1 MRAEETMNNT
11 SSNTRSLG
19 RLAVLLGLAAGI
31 LGATSNQ
38 AAAQSNGSA
47 SKKGLAGVWAVQVT
61 LRDCTTQAPQG
72 TFNSLVTFHRGGT
85 ISESAGSLAFAPG
98 QRSPGHGTW
107 DHKGH
112 DGYRQHMTALVLF
125 TTAPNLPGTPGFDPT
140 KPVSPGFQ
148 AGWQTV
154 SHPVDLADADSLTS
168 AGTNAFYKSD
178 GTVYRTG
185 CSTAIG
191 VRVE

>member
-1 MRAEETMNNT
+1 MNYM
-11 SSNTRSLG
+11 SSNARGLG

-31 LGATSNQ
+31 LATTGNH

-47 SKKGLAGVWAVQVT
+47 SKKGLGGVWAVQVT

-72 TFNSLVTFHRGGT
+72 SFNSLVTFHRGGT

-98 QRSPGHGTW
+98 QRTPGHGTW
-107 DHKGH
+107 NHKGK
-112 DGYRQHMTALVLF
+112 DSYRQQMIALVLF
-125 TTAPNLPGTPGFDPT
+125 NTAANLPGTPGFDPA

-148 AGWQTV
+148 AGWVTV
-154 SHPVDLADADSLTS
+154 SHMVELVDADSLTS

-178 GTVYRTG
+178 GSVYRTG

>member
-1 MRAEETMNNT
+1 MNHM
-11 SSNTRSLG
+11 SSNARG
-19 RLAVLLGLAAGI
+19 VARLALLLGIAAGT
-31 LGATSNQ
+31 LGATVNH
-38 AAAQSNGSA
+38 AAAQATPSA
-47 SKKGLAGVWAVQVT
+47 SKKGLTGAWAVQVT
-61 LRDCTTQAPQG
+61 LRDCATQAPQG
-72 TFNSLVTFHRGGT
+72 TFNSLVTFHQGGT

-107 DHKGH
+107 DQEGH
-112 DGYRQHMTALVLF
+112 DRYRQQMIALVLF
-125 TTAPNLPGTPGFDPT
+125 NTAPNLPGMPGFDPT

-148 AGWQTV
+148 AGWVTV
-154 SHPVDLADADSLTS
+154 THTVQQSDADSLTS
-168 AGTNAFYKSD
+168 AGTNAFYRSD

>member
-1 MRAEETMNNT
+1 MNNT
-11 SSNTRSLG
+11 SSNVRTLR
-19 RLAVLLGLAAGI
+19 RLVILLGLAAGI
-31 LGATSNQ
+31 LATTGIQ
-38 AAAQSNGSA
+38 AAAQANGSA
-47 SKKGLAGVWAVQVT
+47 SRNGLAGVWAVQVT

-72 TFNSLVTFHRGGT
+72 SFNSLVTFHRGGT
-85 ISESAGSLAFAPG
+85 ISETAASLAFAPG

-107 DHKGH
+107 DSKGRH
-112 DGYRQHMTALVLF
+112 RYRQHMTALVLF
-125 TTAPNLPGTPGFDPT
+125 NTAANLPGTPGFDPT
-140 KPVSPGFQ
+140 KPVTPGFQ
-148 AGWQTV
+148 AGWLTV
-154 SHPVDLADADSLTS
+154 THTVTLEDADSLSS

>member
-1 MRAEETMNNT
+1 MNNT
-11 SSNTRSLG
+11 SSNARRLR

-31 LGATSNQ
+31 LGTTGNH

-47 SKKGLAGVWAVQVT
+47 SKNGLAGVWAVQVT
-61 LRDCTTQAPQG
+61 LRNCTTQAPQG
-72 TFNSLVTFHRGGT
+72 SFNSLVTFHRGGT

-98 QRSPGHGTW
+98 QRTAGHGTW
-107 DHKGH
+107 DHEGRDSYH
-112 DGYRQHMTALVLF
+112 QQMIALVLF
-125 TTAPNLPGTPGFDPT
+125 DTAPNLPGTPGFDPA
-140 KPVSPGFQ
+140 KPVSPGFF
-148 AGWQTV
+148 AGWVTV
-154 SHPVDLADADSLTS
+154 THTVELSDPDSLTS
-168 AGTNAFYKSD
+168 AGTNAFYRSD

>member
-1 MRAEETMNNT
+1 MNNK
-11 SSNTRSLG
+11 SML
-19 RLAVLLGLAAGI
+19 VLAAGI
-31 LGATSNQ
+31 FAATVSH
-38 AAAQSNGSA
+38 AAAQSSHSA
-47 SKKGLAGVWAVQVT
+47 SQNGLAGVWAVQVT

-72 TFNSLVTFHRGGT
+72 SFNSLVTFHRGGT

-98 QRSPGHGTW
+98 QRTPGHGTW
-107 DHKGH
+107 ERKGK
-112 DGYRQHMTALVLF
+112 DTYRQHMIALVLF
-125 TTAPNLPGTPGFDPT
+125 STAPNLPGTPGFDPA

-148 AGWQTV
+148 AGWVTV
-154 SHPVDLADADSLTS
+154 THTVELHDADSLTS
-168 AGTNAFYKSD
+168 AGTNAFVKSD